1 MKCGVS
7 KYSFELNYNSMSM
20 MFTDS
25 IEANVESAS
34 VHVEQGNQQLHQAK
48 NYQVK
53 QALPVPLTQVS
64 GLTY

>member
-1 MKCGVS
+1 MRHYFKS
-7 KYSFELNYNSMSM
+7 EPYYIEHKYDSHRI
-20 MFTDS
+20 MFADS

-53 QALPVPLTQVS
+53 PQIGCVTQK
-64 GLTY
+64 GP